1 MPKAPYIRLSAI
13 ALAASSF
20 CYAGLATAASELYR
34 ITQSIPLG
42 SPEGW
47 DYLTYD
53 AATTR
58 VYVAHGTRIDVIET
72 GGGKIVGQVPV
83 GGANGV
89 AVVAALGK
97 GYAGSRTS
105 HTIVIFDLKTFAVLK
120 TLPAD
125 TDTDAVVYDPAS
137 RRVFIM
143 NGDPHTV
150 TVVDAA
156 ADAVVA
162 TVPLDGQPE
171 FAAADGAG
179 KLFVNITDKREIARI
194 DTKTATV
201 DAVWPIAACEGPH
214 GLSMDTETHRLFA
227 SCVNAKLLVV
237 NASNGDVISILPIG
251 KGSDATAF
259 DRVRKRVFSSNREG
273 TLSVIQEDA
282 PDRFTPL
289 GEVTTQLLARTMT
302 LDPATGRIYLVA
314 ADRIDADTTAS
325 DPRKRYAVAPGSVR
339 LLIADPA
346 P

>member
-1 MPKAPYIRLSAI
+1 MLKAPLIHRLAI
-13 ALAASSF
+13 ALAVPCICCA
-20 CYAGLATAASELYR
+20 APATEAPAPYR

-53 AATTR
+53 AATMR
-58 VYVAHGTRIDVIET
+58 VYVAHGTRIDVLEA
-72 GGGKIVGQVPV
+72 GDGAIVGHVPV
-83 GGANGV
+83 AGANGV

-97 GYAGSRTS
+97 GYAGSRAN
-105 HTIVIFDLKTFAVLK
+105 HTIVVFDLKTFAVLK
-120 TLPAD
+120 SLPAD
-125 TDTDAVVYDPAS
+125 PDTDAVVYDPAS

-156 ADAVVA
+156 ADTVVA

-194 DTKTATV
+194 DTKTASV

-214 GLSMDTETHRLFA
+214 GLSMDADTHRLFA
-227 SCVNAKLLVV
+227 SCVNSKLLIV
-237 NASNGDVISILPIG
+237 NARNGDVISTLPIG

-273 TLSVIQEDA
+273 TLSVIHEDS
-282 PDRFTPL
+282 PDQFTSM
-289 GEVTTQLLARTMT
+289 GEAATQLLARTMT

-314 ADRIDADTTAS
+314 ADRFDADPAAA
-325 DPRKRYAVAPGSVR
+325 DPRKRYAVVPGSVR
-339 LLIADPA
+339 LLIADAVP
-346 P
+346 